1 VKQPTDNL
9 TLDEKV
15 AVIWSDH
22 FDMQARINRLYW
34 GISIVAAVAFAA
46 GAATERFAKLI
57 EKVTQ

>member
-1 VKQPTDNL
+1 MRPSNDL
-9 TLDEKV
+9 TIDEKV
-15 AVIWSDH
+15 AIIWSDH

-57 EKVTQ
+57 EKITQ